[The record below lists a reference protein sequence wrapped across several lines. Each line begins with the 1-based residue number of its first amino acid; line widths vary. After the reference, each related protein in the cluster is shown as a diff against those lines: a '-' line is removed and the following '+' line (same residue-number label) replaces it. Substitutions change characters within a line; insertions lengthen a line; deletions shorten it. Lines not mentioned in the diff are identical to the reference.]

1 MALLYPPLK
10 KVLHRSLL
18 LQNTRLLS
26 PSLRCTNVTRNYT
39 AINAGWHT
47 HEGDMG
53 RGRKPPICSAF
64 IKLCRVTLSAGIGS
78 RQCWKCQGDVPA
90 DTEFCSSCKSLQP
103 LDSHR
108 NHFSILGIKMNF
120 NIDTQALMRKFK
132 RLQTQYHPD
141 RYSTKSEREQQFA
154 HDHSSAVNKAYRC
167 LLHPVDRAL
176 YFLDLAGQP
185 LEEGKIDLDPEFL
198 MAIMEV
204 NEELAEATSK
214 ETVQSI
220 GRRNT
225 EILNGLLSEADAAFS
240 CNDIEKARTVVA
252 KIKYYNNIYEKVKS
266 FEREHGIVD

>member
-1 MALLYPPLK
+1 M
-10 KVLHRSLL
+10 
-18 LQNTRLLS
+18 
-26 PSLRCTNVTRNYT
+26 
-39 AINAGWHT
+39 
-47 HEGDMG
+47 
-53 RGRKPPICSAF
+53 
-64 IKLCRVTLSAGIGS
+64 
-78 RQCWKCQGDVPA
+78 
-90 DTEFCSSCKSLQP
+90 EFCSSCKSLQP

-108 NHFSILGIKMNF
+108 DHFSILGIKMNF
-120 NIDTQALMRKFK
+120 NIDTQALMRRFK
-132 RLQTQYHPD
+132 KLQAQYHPD
-141 RYSTKSEREQQFA
+141 RYSTKPEREQQFA

-185 LEEGKIDLDPEFL
+185 LEEGKIDLDSEFL

-204 NEELAEATSK
+204 NEELAEATDK

-240 CNDIEKARTVVA
+240 CNDIEKARKIVA

>member
-1 MALLYPPLK
+1 MALLYQPAK
-10 KVLHRSLL
+10 KLLHRSLL

-26 PSLRCTNVTRNYT
+26 PSLRCTGVAKNYT

-47 HEGDMG
+47 CEAGVKREKD
-53 RGRKPPICSAF
+53 PPIYSAF
-64 IKLCRVTLSAGIGS
+64 IKQCRVTLSAGVGS

-90 DTEFCSSCKSLQP
+90 NMEFCSSYLRSYK
-103 LDSHR
+103 
-108 NHFSILGIKMNF
+108 
-120 NIDTQALMRKFK
+120 A
-132 RLQTQYHPD
+132 QYHPD
-141 RYSTKSEREQQFA
+141 RYSTKPEREQQFA

-185 LEEGKIDLDPEFL
+185 LEEGKIDLDSEFL

-204 NEELAEATSK
+204 NEELAEATDK

-240 CNDIEKARTVVA
+240 CNDIEKARKIVA